1 MQFAHNGYYKG
12 STPLG
17 LNLKQF
23 QFIFYNK
30 NFIIIKILK
39 GIWSSLVYGV
49 RLENEYFYKV
59 VSSNLT
65 VPVLYYLFY
74 NLFVVNRYFFF
85 TLKNI

>member
-23 QFIFYNK
+23 IFYNK
-30 NFIIIKILK
+30 IYIIIKNLK

-49 RLENEYFYKV
+49 RLENEYFYK
-59 VSSNLT
+59 SREFKSHSARFI
-65 VPVLYYLFY
+65 LF
-74 NLFVVNRYFFF
+74 
-85 TLKNI
+85 I

>member
-23 QFIFYNK
+23 QFIFLFYNK
-30 NFIIIKILK
+30 IYISIKNLK

-49 RLENEYFYKV
+49 RLENEYFFK
-59 VSSNLT
+59 SREFKSHSARII
-65 VPVLYYLFY
+65 LFI
-74 NLFVVNRYFFF
+74 L
-85 TLKNI
+85 